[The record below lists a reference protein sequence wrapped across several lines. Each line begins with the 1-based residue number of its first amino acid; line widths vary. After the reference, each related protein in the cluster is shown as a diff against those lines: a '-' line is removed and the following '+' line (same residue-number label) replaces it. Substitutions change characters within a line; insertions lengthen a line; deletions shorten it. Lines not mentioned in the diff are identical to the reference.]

1 MWELYLCIV
10 QLKYVQLNLFKIIIE
25 CAFCVS
31 VMNASID
38 NVLNAGAGH
47 TPQLLR
53 QYDTVFKANK
63 LLSVALPLN
72 IVSKLYFCIL
82 AFTFSHCRVTYGV
95 SQLATLKF
103 VVAQL
108 CKMYNVSVCGRV
120 CQGGAFFSLY
130 TVHFLYNVRG
140 SISCNIYTLYSFV

>member
-1 MWELYLCIV
+1 
-10 QLKYVQLNLFKIIIE
+10 
-25 CAFCVS
+25 
-31 VMNASID
+31 MNASID

-53 QYDTVFKANK
+53 QSDTVFKANK

-120 CQGGAFFSLY
+120 CQGGAFFHCTQCIFY
-130 TVHFLYNVRG
+130 TMYEVLFHA
-140 SISCNIYTLYSFV
+140 IYIHAILIRID